1 MWRQSI
7 SRVYFDHHSKISAIT
22 MLPIQED
29 VSVGTEPLPI
39 PISHLSTPIH
49 NFTYITD
56 SQLGHGTPLSLTHP
70 LLPDSAYHKQPS
82 SSPISSTKSDNSSDV
97 EDVWTCTCASQ
108 HESEKELSL
117 CTAKCGDL
125 CDCVAQFDSA
135 SDKKRYGEGQG
146 NYILSLRLP
155 DQTIHIDPRW
165 KGNVGRFLNHSCG
178 ANCVVHYVKWG
189 GGQGWPR
196 AAIFTNKNIHPEEEL
211 TFDYANASGDPQRAL
226 ELIQETIEEDTK
238 GKTRCHCRAEQ
249 CRGWMPFDETL

>member
-1 MWRQSI
+1 
-7 SRVYFDHHSKISAIT
+7 

-125 CDCVAQFDSA
+125 CDCVAQFGNFYSSSKPQILNLDALPYNWPLVECSPLCLCGSSCSNRVA
-135 SDKKRYGEGQG
+135 QQGVRTPLTIRPIPPKGYGLFYTPSIPQSLPRGIFISLYAGE
-146 NYILSLRLP
+146 YILPSEICPAGHHPSQQILLLTKR
-155 DQTIHIDPRW
+155 DMEKVKATIFSP
-165 KGNVGRFLNHSCG
+165 
-178 ANCVVHYVKWG
+178 Y
-189 GGQGWPR
+189 
-196 AAIFTNKNIHPEEEL
+196 
-211 TFDYANASGDPQRAL
+211 DY
-226 ELIQETIEEDTK
+226 LIRQYILIRD
-238 GKTRCHCRAEQ
+238 GKE
-249 CRGWMPFDETL
+249 M